1 MALILNIDTSTDYAS
16 IALSMDGKLVQLMK
30 NPAERDHA
38 SWIHRAIQELLIK
51 CGYGLEDLQAIA
63 VTAGPGS
70 YTGLRIGMSTA
81 KGLCYVLNV
90 PLIAVNTLKVMAV
103 ANRQLAMGP
112 RQVGGQTQKGNK
124 QLPTG
129 NQQVP
134 DGPGHIGQLATQ
146 GDENSLKPLLVP
158 MIDARR
164 MEVYT
169 AIYDIE
175 LNEVM
180 PPEAL
185 ILTSDSFAQWKQGH
199 NLTFFGS
206 GSKKFEVIASDEHFV
221 FEKSHFDASALTTLS
236 YRDYLDKQFADLA
249 YAEPFY
255 LKEFFSTGKK

>member
-16 IALSMDGKLVQLMK
+16 IALAMDGKLVELMK
-30 NPAERDHA
+30 NPALRDHA
-38 SWIHRAIQELLIK
+38 SWIHLAIHELLIK
-51 CGYGLEDLQAIA
+51 CGYTLQDLQAIA

-81 KGLCYVLNV
+81 KGLCYVLKV
-90 PLIAVNTLKVMAV
+90 PLIAVNTLKVMAI
-103 ANRQLAMGP
+103 ANRHLATGN
-112 RQVGGQTQKGNK
+112 GQWQKGNE
-124 QLPTG
+124 
-129 NQQVP
+129 
-134 DGPGHIGQLATQ
+134 QLATEDRQ
-146 GDENSLKPLLVP
+146 AAGGSEGNRQMAKEESLLTPLLVP

-169 AIYDIE
+169 AIYDVQ
-175 LNEVM
+175 LKEVM

-185 ILTSDSFAQWKQGH
+185 ILTADSFAQWKQG
-199 NLTFFGS
+199 NSLMFFGS
-206 GSKKFEVIASDEHFV
+206 GSKKFEMIVSDEHFM
-221 FEKSHFDASALTTLS
+221 FEKSNFDASALATLS